1 MSNINE
7 IEVNGQ
13 VFGIKSVD
21 DIYVGISEPT
31 TELKPGIWL
40 KPRGIYLP
48 MEDIGMER
56 KLVGGTAEGDYTLDE
71 FGNLVETTDVSSSG
85 SRATKLFSVFH
96 DEVYKLAWTQNYSS
110 STTRMWSVYFYNL
123 NKEFIN
129 KADFEPNLSTEY
141 VAGNTALEL
150 QLPEGTR
157 FVRIL
162 CPYEAQHYLALCFN
176 ELEASEI
183 ASGTTT
189 GSLNCYKY
197 DGDHYVRI

>member
-1 MSNINE
+1 
-7 IEVNGQ
+7 
-13 VFGIKSVD
+13 
-21 DIYVGISEPT
+21 
-31 TELKPGIWL
+31 
-40 KPRGIYLP
+40 
-48 MEDIGMER
+48 
-56 KLVGGTAEGDYTLDE
+56 
-71 FGNLVETTDVSSSG
+71 
-85 SRATKLFSVFH
+85 
-96 DEVYKLAWTQNYSS
+96 
-110 STTRMWSVYFYNL
+110 MWSVYFYNL

>member
-1 MSNINE
+1 
-7 IEVNGQ
+7 
-13 VFGIKSVD
+13 
-21 DIYVGISEPT
+21 
-31 TELKPGIWL
+31 
-40 KPRGIYLP
+40 
-48 MEDIGMER
+48 MER

-110 STTRMWSVYFYNL
+110 STPRMWSVYFYNL
-123 NKEFIN
+123 NKEFID

-162 CPYEAQHYLALCFN
+162 CPYEESHYIALCFN

-183 ASGTTT
+183 AFGTY
-189 GSLNCYKY
+189 SNLNCYKY